1 MSMGYFY
8 WCVALGNLFGGLL
21 SGITYARFGP
31 AARDGVALG
40 GTDQPGAMW
49 LIFAGLALLAAVL
62 LWIYDRWLECNPA
75 AGDPARGI

>member
-1 MSMGYFY
+1 MGYFY